1 MTEVGGL
8 VGVMASE
15 IVVGEDDQGNVIVI
29 LITESGREIYAKV
42 KKENFRIIVEELL
55 R

>member
-1 MTEVGGL
+1 MTEIGGL

-15 IVVGEDDQGNVIVI
+15 ILVGEDDQGNVIVV
-29 LITESGREIYAKV
+29 LLTDTGREIYAKV
-42 KKENFRIIVEELL
+42 KKENFRVIVEELL